1 MESEVGF
8 NKSAPQWLIAL
19 SHRKFGNPREIVAPN
34 QNRPTIRNVEKNYME
49 YSFFRLDT

>member
-1 MESEVGF
+1 MAHCTAFPIESLEILA
-8 NKSAPQWLIAL
+8 KSLRPT
-19 SHRKFGNPREIVAPN
+19 